1 MTFKV
6 FQDGNRLP
14 ASDLNEFIGKQLVVQ
29 IADDSELSSLETYG
43 VRVAITLD
51 TGQMY
56 VYNETGGWRPT
67 ESGNLLTIEE
77 ADERY
82 LAILTAQ
89 GLYLTQEAAQATY
102 LTSVTAQ
109 GIYLTQT
116 AAGNTYLTQSDAAN
130 LYLTPTDANNTY
142 LTLIGA
148 GQIYLRQDT
157 ASSTYQT
164 QPASGTFITD
174 IQAGSIY
181 ISKTDDVGTYITT
194 IDGGKITTGT
204 ISADRIGAGT
214 FVGSTFK
221 TADGTAK
228 RVLVS
233 SSSHAIK
240 WYNTGD
246 GDLNERGSIEGTSNG
261 LIIAGR
267 GTAQMTMGDSVIDA
281 TSGSAGNLGRMLL
294 TQNAAGLY
302 TSDYGSLSAGS
313 GTTEV
318 IGPSGSGVSSIVLLS
333 AQARFRGTVSSGEPG
348 YLFQGTTTTFRV
360 EDLSGSTASTVST
373 FASGTLYRGTG
384 SDERLKEN
392 VVEMEGALDLVN
404 NARPVSFNYKD
415 GTGFGTGTHYGLI
428 AQELQ
433 SLLPEENT
441 VISTTKIEAEDDD
454 TDYLTIE
461 YQRLIPIAL
470 GAIKELSAKNDAL
483 EARIAALE
491 AGA

>member
-6 FQDGNRLP
+6 FEDGNRLP

-29 IADDSELSSLETYG
+29 VADQTELPALETYG

-67 ESGNLLTIEE
+67 ESGNLLTLEE

-89 GLYLTQEAAQATY
+89 GLYLTQEAAASTY
-102 LTSVTAQ
+102 LTSLTAQ
-109 GIYLTQT
+109 GLYLTQT
-116 AAGNTYLTQSDAAN
+116 AAGNTYLTQTDAAN

-194 IDGGKITTGT
+194 IDGDKITTGT
-204 ISADRIGAGT
+204 LNADRITAGSVLTGARIQTSASGKRILLSESSNSIVMYNDNGTIVGRIQAGVAGT
-214 FVGSTFK
+214 VLDIKGYN
-221 TADGTAK
+221 GTAGLEIGSAST
-228 RVLVS
+228 VV
-233 SSSHAIK
+233 
-240 WYNTGD
+240 D
-246 GDLNERGSIEGTSNG
+246 GNLS
-261 LIIAGR
+261 
-267 GTAQMTMGDSVIDA
+267 
-281 TSGSAGNLGRMLL
+281 TSGSANIY
-294 TQNAAGLY
+294 AAGRCGQQ
-302 TSDYGSLSAGS
+302 TFSAVS
-313 GTTEV
+313 GTTTAV
-318 IGPSGSGVSSIVLLS
+318 YRNVST
-333 AQARFRGTVSSGEPG
+333 G
-348 YLFQGTTTTFRV
+348 LFQPT
-360 EDLSGSTASTVST
+360 S
-373 FASGTLYRGTG
+373 
-384 SDERLKEN
+384 SDERLKKN
-392 VVEMEGALDLVN
+392 ITTFEGGLDLVN
-404 NARPVSFNYKD
+404 QLRPVKFQFSSEED
-415 GTGFGTGTHYGLI
+415 GPVSYGLI
-428 AQELQ
+428 AQEVQPLVDANDNVVNIMDPDEQ
-433 SLLPEENT
+433 GNE
-441 VISTTKIEAEDDD
+441 
-454 TDYLTIE
+454 YLSIE
-461 YQRLIPIAL
+461 YNAFIAPLIKAVQ
-470 GAIKELSAKNDAL
+470 ELSAKNDAL

>member
-6 FQDGNRLP
+6 FEDGNRLP

-29 IADDSELSSLETYG
+29 VADQTELPALETYG

-51 TGQMY
+51 SGQMY
-56 VYNETGGWRPT
+56 VYNELGGWRPT

-89 GLYLTQEAAQATY
+89 GLYLTQEAANATY
-102 LTSVTAQ
+102 LSQLTAQ
-109 GIYLTQT
+109 GLYLTQT
-116 AAGNTYLTQSDAAN
+116 AAGSTYLTQANAAN

-157 ASSTYQT
+157 ANSTYQT

-194 IDGGKITTGT
+194 IDGDKITTGT

-214 FVGSTFK
+214 FVGSSFK
-221 TADGTAK
+221 TASGTAK

-233 SSSHAIK
+233 GSSHAVK
-240 WYNTGD
+240 FYNSGD
-246 GDLNERGSIEGTSNG
+246 SDLNERGSIEGTSSG
-261 LIIAGR
+261 MVITGR
-267 GTAQMTMGDSVIDA
+267 GNASMIMGSSVVSA
-281 TSGSAGNLGRMLL
+281 TTGTSDLILSSG
-294 TQNAAGLY
+294 AAGLY
-302 TSDYGSLSAGS
+302 TDSYGSLSAGS

-318 IGPSGSGVSSIVLLS
+318 IGPSGSSASSIVLLS
-333 AQARFRGTVSSGEPG
+333 AQARFKGTVSGGAPG
-348 YLFQGTTTTFRV
+348 YLFQGNSTTFRV
-360 EDLSGSTASTVST
+360 EDLSGGSASTVSAFST
-373 FASGTLYRGTG
+373 GTLYRGTG

-392 VVEMEGALDLVN
+392 IVEVEGALDIVN
-404 NARPVSFNYKD
+404 NSRPVTFNYKD
-415 GTGFGTGTHYGLI
+415 GTGFGEGTHYGVI

-433 SLLPEENT
+433 AILPEENT
-441 VISTTKIEAEDDD
+441 IISSTKIETEGDD
-454 TDYLTIE
+454 TDYLTVE
-461 YQRLIPIAL
+461 YQRLIPVAL
-470 GAIKELSAKNDAL
+470 AAIKELSAKNDAL

-491 AGA
+491 AGS